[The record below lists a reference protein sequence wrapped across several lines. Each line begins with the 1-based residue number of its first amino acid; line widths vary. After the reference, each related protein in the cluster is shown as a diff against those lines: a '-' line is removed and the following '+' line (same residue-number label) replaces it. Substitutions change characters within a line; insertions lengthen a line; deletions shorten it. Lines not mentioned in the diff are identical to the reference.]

1 MTWTLQHA
9 KNKFS
14 AVVDAALAGA
24 PQEVSRRGKLVVVLS
39 TVDYQHLL
47 DGVVE
52 TRESFADHLLAFPVT
67 GESRKIDHM
76 HASHAAR
83 CSVLNVM
90 WSTPTCLRPHGNL
103 SRFRWSLL
111 GFGASRRPR
120 SF

>member
-1 MTWTLQHA
+1 MTWTPQHA

-24 PQEVSRRGKLVVVLS
+24 PQEVNRRGKLVVVVLS

-52 TRESFADHLLAFPVT
+52 TRESFTGHLLAFPVT

-76 HASHAAR
+76 HASK
-83 CSVLNVM
+83 
-90 WSTPTCLRPHGNL
+90 PH
-103 SRFRWSLL
+103 R
-111 GFGASRRPR
+111 AM
-120 SF
+120 